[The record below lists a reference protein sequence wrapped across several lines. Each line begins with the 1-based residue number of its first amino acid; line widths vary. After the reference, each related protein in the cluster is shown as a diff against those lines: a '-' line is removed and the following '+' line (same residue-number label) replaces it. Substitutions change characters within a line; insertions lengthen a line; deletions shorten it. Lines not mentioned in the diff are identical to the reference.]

1 MSASVDCLGQSHT
14 TVVQSPEVTCVVL
27 PECGPPIVVHGSVVD
42 QVVVE
47 VAVQGVPGPP
57 GEQGIPGPA
66 GGEAFTRVAATTLS
80 ALVVV
85 WEDSA
90 GLVRPLDYSDEEHA
104 ALLCGLTIT
113 SADAGQGVIVQRIGK
128 LDAAGLGLVP
138 GRVWL
143 GVDGRLTQT
152 PPKDGCDILVGN
164 ATADERIYLNF
175 NEAIYLED

>member
-1 MSASVDCLGQSHT
+1 MPDVLLAET
-14 TVVQSPEVTCVVL
+14 TQIL
-27 PECGPPIVVHGSVVD
+27 A
-42 QVVVE
+42 VVE
-47 VAVQGVPGPP
+47 EATQVLAVVEEAAQILAVAEQGPVGPP
-57 GEQGIPGPA
+57 GPPGPA
-66 GGEAFTRVAATTLS
+66 GGAAFIRVAAVALS

-85 WEDSA
+85 WEDAA
-90 GLVRPLDYSDEEHA
+90 GLVHPLDYRDEDHA

-113 SADAGQGVIVQRIGK
+113 SAGAGQDVTVQRAGP

-152 PPKDGCDILVGN
+152 PPQDGCDILVGN